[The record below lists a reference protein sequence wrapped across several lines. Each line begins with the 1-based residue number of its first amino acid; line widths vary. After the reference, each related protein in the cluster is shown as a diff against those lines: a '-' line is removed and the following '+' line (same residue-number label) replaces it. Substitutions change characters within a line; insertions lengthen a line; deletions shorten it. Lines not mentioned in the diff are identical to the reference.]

1 MRKLFLLLL
10 LVLSTALYAQKKD
23 GTLTAEIY
31 NKETGEAMTSAIVQ
45 LYSLPD
51 SLFKVGATSDLD
63 GKISVKVNPGKFYAK
78 VSYVGCRTITKDI
91 VIEAG
96 KVCELGRIDLVPTGK
111 MLDDVVVSEEV
122 PPVVAAEDTL
132 VFNTAAFRVPEGSML
147 EELIKKYP
155 GVDIAEDGTIKI
167 NGKTVNRI
175 LMKGKD
181 FFGTDKDMALKNIS
195 VDAVD
200 KVKFYDKKSDF
211 SRITGID
218 DGEEETVLDLQ
229 MKKGVADGFFSNTD
243 AGGGADFSAEH
254 LLYRL
259 RNTTSYY
266 NDDAQYTL
274 VLSANNVGDQGFSDG
289 RGRGFGG
296 FGGNGISSPKRAGF
310 NFAYENEK
318 IEFGGNV
325 RGDRVKNDVK
335 SWTSTETFMPQIG
348 RNQFSNSRS
357 AGLSGRTNLNANFR
371 FEWKP
376 DTMTNIILTP
386 TVSYSE
392 NDSWNESHS
401 ATFNENP
408 FDYESDYSKDSY
420 GNVSDDLE
428 SIAVNDNANE
438 SLSMGENFSASAR
451 LQVNRR
457 LNKPGRNVTLRGN
470 YSYSYSES
478 ESYSLN
484 KVNYYQVAGMA
495 TRQQRYST
503 TPGTNWNYNVN
514 LSYTEPLLKNLFL
527 QLSYSYNQS
536 YNNSDRATYRFDE
549 LADYILE
556 VSPDFTRPILP
567 ADLEQY
573 LDNDLSRYSTYRTQ
587 RHEAGAT
594 FRYVTDKMNL
604 NAGVT
609 WLPQQ
614 TELDYKYQGIDTLF
628 TRRVLDYVSPNIRF
642 RYKWSKQ
649 TTLNVRY
656 RGSTSQP
663 SMTDLIDITDDSNP
677 LNITKG
683 NPGLKPSFSNNVNA
697 NFNTYN
703 TEAQRGINVFAGYSN
718 TINAIT
724 RKATYNEE
732 TGATTT
738 QPENINGNWNVNG
751 GFVFNSAIPANTK
764 FTYST
769 FTDGGYSERVSFISM
784 QGVQGSVKS
793 IAKTVNVSERLTANY
808 RADNFDISLNGF
820 VRYSHSKSTAQPED
834 KMNVFNFSYGPSVN
848 YTLPWYNMKISTNIS
863 MSSRRG
869 YSDPN
874 ANTDELLWNAQ
885 LSASFLPKNA
895 LTVSLQL
902 FDILQQQS
910 NISRVVEALYRRDSE
925 SNAIYSYGMLNLS
938 YKFNNTG
945 GKDSNKGRGA
955 REYGMPEGMTPPP
968 GMTPPAGMVPP
979 AGMRPPMM

>member
-1 MRKLFLLLL
+1 MKKVLLLL
-10 LVLSTALYAQKKD
+10 LLFLSTFAYAQKKN
-23 GTLTAEIY
+23 GTITAEIIG
-31 NKETGEAMTSAIVQ
+31 KEDGEALTPATVQ
-45 LYSLPD
+45 LFSLPD
-51 SLFKVGATSDLD
+51 SVFRVGAVSDLD
-63 GKISVKVNPGKFYAK
+63 GKINLKVQSGNYFMKISFVGYITVEKNVTVEDEKTCNVGKISMK
-78 VSYVGCRTITKDI
+78 QNNTLLD
-91 VIEAG
+91 EA
-96 KVCELGRIDLVPTGK
+96 
-111 MLDDVVVSEEV
+111 VVSAEV
-122 PPVVAAEDTL
+122 PPVAAAEDTL

-155 GVDIAEDGTIKI
+155 GVDIADDGTIKI

-181 FFGTDKDMALKNIS
+181 FFGTDKDVALKNIS

-211 SRITGID
+211 ARVTGID

-229 MKKGVADGFFSNTD
+229 MKKGVSDGLFSNTD
-243 AGGGADFSAEH
+243 VGGGTDFSAEH

-259 RNTTSYY
+259 RNTTGYY

-274 VLSANNVGDQGFSDG
+274 VLSANNLGDQGFSDG
-289 RGRGFGG
+289 RGRGFRGG
-296 FGGNGISSPKRAGF
+296 GNNGISSPKLAGF
-310 NFAYENEK
+310 NFAYENDKLE
-318 IEFGGNV
+318 IGGNV
-325 RGDRVKNDVK
+325 RANRVKNDVK
-335 SWTSTETFMPQIG
+335 NWTSTETFMPQIG

-357 AGLSGRTNLNANFR
+357 SGLNGRTNVNANFR

-376 DTMTNIILTP
+376 DTLTNIILTP
-386 TVSYSE
+386 TISYSN

-408 FDYESDYSKDSY
+408 FEYDKDYNKDSY
-420 GNVSDDLE
+420 GEVSDNLE
-428 SIAVNDNANE
+428 SVAVNDNANE
-438 SLSMGENFSASAR
+438 SLSIGENLSFSAR

-457 LNKPGRNVTLRGN
+457 LNKPGRNVTFRGN
-470 YSYSYSES
+470 YSYTDSKSENF
-478 ESYSLN
+478 SLN
-484 KVNYYQVAGMA
+484 NVNYYQAVV
-495 TRQQRYST
+495 TDKTSRQQRFST
-503 TPGTNWNYNVN
+503 TPGNNWSYNLS

-527 QLSYSYNQS
+527 QLNYNFSYS
-536 YNNSDRATYRFDE
+536 YNNSDRATYNFDE

-567 ADLEQY
+567 TDIEHY

-587 RHEAGAT
+587 KHEAGLT
-594 FRYVTDKMNL
+594 FRYVTEKMNL
-604 NAGVT
+604 NVGVN

-628 TRRVLDYVSPNIRF
+628 TRNILNYVSPNIRF
-642 RYKWSKQ
+642 RYRWSKQ
-649 TTLNVRY
+649 TTLNIRY

-683 NPGLKPSFSNNVNA
+683 NPGLKPSFSNNVNVD
-697 NFNTYN
+697 FGTYN
-703 TEAQRGINVFAGYSN
+703 VDAQRGMNVFARYSN

-724 RKATYNEE
+724 RKATYDEA

-738 QPENINGNWNVNG
+738 QPENINGNWNVDG

-769 FTDGGYSERVSFISM
+769 FTNGGYSERVSYISM
-784 QGVQGSVKS
+784 QREQGSVKS
-793 IAKTVNVSERLTANY
+793 IAQTVNVSERLTANY
-808 RADNFDISLNGF
+808 RSDNWDISLNGF
-820 VRYSHSKSTAQPED
+820 FSYSHSKSSAQPED

-848 YTLPWYNMKISTNIS
+848 YTLPWYNIKISTNLS

-902 FDILQQQS
+902 YDILQQQS

-925 SNAIYSYGMLNLS
+925 TNAIYSYCMLNLT

-945 GKDSNKGRGA
+945 GNDKKGKAA
-955 REYGMPEGMTPPP
+955 REYGMPSRGM
-968 GMTPPAGMVPP
+968 MPPAGMAPP
-979 AGMRPPMM
+979 AGMMPPGGPMM

>member
-1 MRKLFLLLL
+1 MKKVLLLL
-10 LVLSTALYAQKKD
+10 LLFLSTFAYAQKKN
-23 GTLTAEIY
+23 GTITAEIIG
-31 NKETGEAMTSAIVQ
+31 KEDGEALTPATVQ
-45 LYSLPD
+45 LFSLPD
-51 SLFKVGATSDLD
+51 SVFRVGAVSDLD
-63 GKISVKVNPGKFYAK
+63 GKINLKVQSGNYFMKISF
-78 VSYVGCRTITKDI
+78 VGYITVEKNVTVEDEKTCN
-91 VIEAG
+91 V
-96 KVCELGRIDLVPTGK
+96 GRISMKQNNTL
-111 MLDDVVVSEEV
+111 LDEAVVSAEV
-122 PPVVAAEDTL
+122 PPVTAAEDTL

-181 FFGTDKDMALKNIS
+181 FFGTDKDVALKNIS
-195 VDAVD
+195 GDAVD

-211 SRITGID
+211 ARITGID

-229 MKKGVADGFFSNTD
+229 MKQGVSDGLFSNTD
-243 AGGGADFSAEH
+243 AGGGTDFSAEH

-259 RNTTSYY
+259 RNTTGYY

-274 VLSANNVGDQGFSDG
+274 VLSANNLGDQGFSDG
-289 RGRGFGG
+289 RGRGFRGG
-296 FGGNGISSPKRAGF
+296 GNNGISSPKLAGF
-310 NFAYENEK
+310 NFAYENDKLE
-318 IEFGGNV
+318 IGGNV
-325 RGDRVKNDVK
+325 RANRVKNDVK
-335 SWTSTETFMPQIG
+335 NWTSTETFMPQIG

-357 AGLSGRTNLNANFR
+357 SGLNGRTNVNANFR

-376 DTMTNIILTP
+376 DSLTNIILTP
-386 TVSYSE
+386 TISYSN

-408 FDYESDYSKDSY
+408 FDYDKDYKKDSY
-420 GNVSDDLE
+420 GEVSDNLE
-428 SIAVNDNANE
+428 SVAVNDNANE
-438 SLSMGENFSASAR
+438 SLSIGENLSFSAR

-457 LNKPGRNVTLRGN
+457 LNKPGRNVTFRGN
-470 YSYSYSES
+470 YSYTDSKSENF
-478 ESYSLN
+478 SLN
-484 KVNYYQVAGMA
+484 NVNYYQAVV
-495 TRQQRYST
+495 TDKTSRQQRFST
-503 TPGTNWNYNVN
+503 TPGNNWSYNLS

-527 QLSYSYNQS
+527 QLNYNFSYSYN
-536 YNNSDRATYRFDE
+536 NSNRATYNFDE

-567 ADLEQY
+567 TDIEHY

-587 RHEAGAT
+587 KHEAGLT
-594 FRYVTDKMNL
+594 FRYVTEKMNL
-604 NAGVT
+604 NVGVS

-628 TRRVLDYVSPNIRF
+628 TRNILNYVSPNIRF
-642 RYKWSKQ
+642 RYRWSKQ
-649 TTLNVRY
+649 TTLNIRY

-683 NPGLKPSFSNNVNA
+683 NPGLKPSFSNNVNVD
-697 NFNTYN
+697 FGTYN
-703 TEAQRGINVFAGYSN
+703 VDAQRGMNVFARYSN

-724 RKATYNEE
+724 RKATYDEA

-738 QPENINGNWNVNG
+738 QPENINGNWNVDG

-769 FTDGGYSERVSFISM
+769 FTNAGYSERVSYISM
-784 QGVQGSVKS
+784 QREQGSVKS
-793 IAKTVNVSERLTANY
+793 IAQTVNVSERLTANY
-808 RADNFDISLNGF
+808 RSDNWDISLNGF
-820 VRYSHSKSTAQPED
+820 FSYSHSKSSAQPED

-848 YTLPWYNMKISTNIS
+848 YTLPWYNIKISTNLS

-902 FDILQQQS
+902 YDILQQQS

-925 SNAIYSYGMLNLS
+925 TNAIYSYCMLNLT

-945 GKDSNKGRGA
+945 GNDKKGKA
-955 REYGMPEGMTPPP
+955 TREYGMPSRGMMPP
-968 GMTPPAGMVPP
+968 GG
-979 AGMRPPMM
+979 PMM

>member
-63 GKISVKVNPGKFYAK
+63 GKISVKVNPGKFFAK

-229 MKKGVADGFFSNTD
+229 MKKGVADGFFSNSD
-243 AGGGADFSAEH
+243 AGGGADFNAEH

-266 NDDAQYTL
+266 NDNAQYTL

-296 FGGNGISSPKRAGF
+296 FGGGGISSPKRAGF

-325 RGDRVKNDVK
+325 RGDHVSNDVK

-357 AGLSGRTNLNANFR
+357 AGLSGRMNLNANFR

-386 TVSYSE
+386 TVSYSDNE
-392 NDSWNESHS
+392 SWNESHS

-408 FDYESDYSKDSY
+408 FDYEKDYTKELY
-420 GNVSDDLE
+420 GDVSEALD
-428 SIAVNDNANE
+428 SIAVNENANK
-438 SLSMGENFSASAR
+438 SLSMGENFSTSAR

-478 ESYSLN
+478 ESFSLN
-484 KVNYYQVAGMA
+484 NVNYFQVAGMA

-503 TPGTNWNYNVN
+503 TPGKNWSYNVN

-527 QLSYSYNQS
+527 QLNYSYNQS
-536 YNNSDRATYRFDE
+536 YSNSDRATYRFDD

-556 VSPDFTRPILP
+556 VSPDFTRPELP
-567 ADLEQY
+567 ADLAPY
-573 LDNDLSRYSTYRTQ
+573 LDNDLSRFSTYRTQ

-594 FRYVTDKMNL
+594 FRYVTEKINL

-609 WLPQQ
+609 WLPQ
-614 TELDYKYQGIDTLF
+614 
-628 TRRVLDYVSPNIRF
+628 
-642 RYKWSKQ
+642 
-649 TTLNVRY
+649 
-656 RGSTSQP
+656 
-663 SMTDLIDITDDSNP
+663 
-677 LNITKG
+677 
-683 NPGLKPSFSNNVNA
+683 
-697 NFNTYN
+697 
-703 TEAQRGINVFAGYSN
+703 
-718 TINAIT
+718 
-724 RKATYNEE
+724 
-732 TGATTT
+732 
-738 QPENINGNWNVNG
+738 
-751 GFVFNSAIPANTK
+751 
-764 FTYST
+764 
-769 FTDGGYSERVSFISM
+769 
-784 QGVQGSVKS
+784 
-793 IAKTVNVSERLTANY
+793 
-808 RADNFDISLNGF
+808 
-820 VRYSHSKSTAQPED
+820 
-834 KMNVFNFSYGPSVN
+834 
-848 YTLPWYNMKISTNIS
+848 
-863 MSSRRG
+863 
-869 YSDPN
+869 
-874 ANTDELLWNAQ
+874 
-885 LSASFLPKNA
+885 
-895 LTVSLQL
+895 
-902 FDILQQQS
+902 
-910 NISRVVEALYRRDSE
+910 
-925 SNAIYSYGMLNLS
+925 
-938 YKFNNTG
+938 
-945 GKDSNKGRGA
+945 
-955 REYGMPEGMTPPP
+955 
-968 GMTPPAGMVPP
+968 
-979 AGMRPPMM
+979 

>member
-1 MRKLFLLLL
+1 MKKVLLLL
-10 LVLSTALYAQKKD
+10 LLFLSTFAYAQKKN
-23 GTLTAEIY
+23 GTITAEIIG
-31 NKETGEAMTSAIVQ
+31 KEDGEALTPATVQ
-45 LYSLPD
+45 LFSLPD
-51 SLFKVGATSDLD
+51 SVFRVGAVSDLD
-63 GKISVKVNPGKFYAK
+63 GKINLKVQAGNYFMKISF
-78 VSYVGCRTITKDI
+78 VGYITVEKNVTVEDEKTCN
-91 VIEAG
+91 V
-96 KVCELGRIDLVPTGK
+96 GRISMKQNNTL
-111 MLDDVVVSEEV
+111 LDEAVVSAEV
-122 PPVVAAEDTL
+122 PPVTASEDTL

-155 GVDIAEDGTIKI
+155 GVTIEEDGTIKI

-296 FGGNGISSPKRAGF
+296 FGGSGISSPKRAGF

-325 RGDRVKNDVK
+325 RGDHVSNDVK
-335 SWTSTETFMPQIG
+335 SWTSTETFMPQID
-348 RNQFSNSRS
+348 RNQFSNGRS
-357 AGLSGRTNLNANFR
+357 TSLNGRMNLNASFR

-386 TVSYSE
+386 NVSYSN
-392 NDSWNESHS
+392 NDFWNESHT

-408 FDYESDYSKDSY
+408 FDYETDYSKESY
-420 GNVSDDLE
+420 GNVSDKLD

-438 SLSMGENFSASAR
+438 SLSMGENFSVSAR

-457 LNKPGRNVTLRGN
+457 LNKPGRNITLRGN

-484 KVNYYQVAGMA
+484 NVKYYQVTGMS
-495 TRQQRYST
+495 TKQQRYST
-503 TPGTNWNYNVN
+503 TPGKNWSYNVN

-527 QLSYSYNQS
+527 QLSYGYNQS
-536 YNNSDRATYRFDE
+536 YKNSDRATYNFDE

-556 VSPDFTRPILP
+556 VSPDFTRPTLP
-567 ADLEQY
+567 ADLAPY
-573 LDNDLSRYSTYRTQ
+573 LDKDLSRYSTYRTQ
-587 RHEAGAT
+587 RHEAGVT
-594 FRYVTDKMNL
+594 FRYVTEKMNL

-614 TELDYKYQGIDTLF
+614 TELDYKYQGVDTLF
-628 TRRVLDYVSPNIRF
+628 TRKVLNYVSPNIRF

-649 TTLNVRY
+649 TTLNIRY

-683 NPGLKPSFSNNVNA
+683 NPGLKPSFSNNVNVD
-697 NFNTYN
+697 FGTYN
-703 TEAQRGINVFAGYSN
+703 VDAQRGMNVFARYSN

-724 RKATYNEE
+724 RKATYDEA

-738 QPENINGNWNVNG
+738 QPENINGNWNVEG

-764 FTYST
+764 FTFST
-769 FTDGGYSERVSFISM
+769 YTNGGYSERVSYISM
-784 QGVQGSVKS
+784 QRVQGSVKS
-793 IAKTVNVSERLTANY
+793 IAQTVNVSERLIANY
-808 RADNFDISLNGF
+808 RSDNWDISLNGF
-820 VRYSHSKSTAQPED
+820 FGYSHSKSSAQPED

-848 YTLPWYNMKISTNIS
+848 YTLPWYNIKISTNLS

-902 FDILQQQS
+902 YDILQQQS

-925 SNAIYSYGMLNLS
+925 TNAIYSYCMLNLT

-945 GKDSNKGRGA
+945 GNDKKGKAA
-955 REYGMPEGMTPPP
+955 REYGMPSRGMMPP
-968 GMTPPAGMVPP
+968 GG
-979 AGMRPPMM
+979 PMM

>member
-1 MRKLFLLLL
+1 MKKVLLLL
-10 LVLSTALYAQKKD
+10 LLSLSTFAYAQKKN
-23 GTLTAEIY
+23 GTITAEIIG
-31 NKETGEAMTSAIVQ
+31 KEDGEALTPATVQ
-45 LYSLPD
+45 LFSLPD
-51 SLFKVGATSDLD
+51 SVFRVGAVSDLD
-63 GKISVKVNPGKFYAK
+63 GKINLKVQAGNYFMKISF
-78 VSYVGCRTITKDI
+78 VGYITVEKNVTVEDEKTCN
-91 VIEAG
+91 V
-96 KVCELGRIDLVPTGK
+96 GRISMKQNNTL
-111 MLDDVVVSEEV
+111 LDEAVVSAEV
-122 PPVVAAEDTL
+122 PPVTAAEDTL

-155 GVDIAEDGTIKI
+155 GVDIADDGTIKI

-181 FFGTDKDMALKNIS
+181 FFGTDKDVALKNIS

-211 SRITGID
+211 ARVTGID

-229 MKKGVADGFFSNTD
+229 MKKGVSDGLFSNTD
-243 AGGGADFSAEH
+243 AGGGTDFSAEH

-259 RNTTSYY
+259 RNTTGYY

-274 VLSANNVGDQGFSDG
+274 VLSANNLGDQGFSDG
-289 RGRGFGG
+289 RGRGFRGG
-296 FGGNGISSPKRAGF
+296 GNNGISSPKLAGF
-310 NFAYENEK
+310 NFAYENDKLE
-318 IEFGGNV
+318 IGGNV
-325 RGDRVKNDVK
+325 RANRVKNDVK
-335 SWTSTETFMPQIG
+335 NWTSTETFMPQIG

-357 AGLSGRTNLNANFR
+357 SGLNGRTNVNANFR

-376 DTMTNIILTP
+376 DSLTNIILTP
-386 TVSYSE
+386 TISYSN

-408 FDYESDYSKDSY
+408 FEYDKDYNKDLY
-420 GNVSDDLE
+420 GEVSDNLE
-428 SIAVNDNANE
+428 AVAVNDNANE
-438 SLSMGENFSASAR
+438 SLSIGENLSFSAR

-457 LNKPGRNVTLRGN
+457 LNKPGRNVTFRGN
-470 YSYSYSES
+470 YSYTDSKNENF
-478 ESYSLN
+478 SLN
-484 KVNYYQVAGMA
+484 NVNYYQAVV
-495 TRQQRYST
+495 TDKTSRQQRFST
-503 TPGTNWNYNVN
+503 TPGNNWSYNLS

-527 QLSYSYNQS
+527 QLNYNFSYSYN
-536 YNNSDRATYRFDE
+536 NSNRATYNFDE

-567 ADLEQY
+567 ADIEHY

-587 RHEAGAT
+587 KHEAGVT

-604 NAGVT
+604 NVGVN

-614 TELDYKYQGIDTLF
+614 TELDYKYQGLDTLF
-628 TRRVLDYVSPNIRF
+628 TRNILNYVSPNIRF
-642 RYKWSKQ
+642 RYRWSKQ
-649 TTLNVRY
+649 TTLNIRY

-683 NPGLKPSFSNNVNA
+683 NPGLKPSFTNNVNID
-697 NFNTYN
+697 FGTYN
-703 TEAQRGINVFAGYSN
+703 VDAQRGMNVFARYSN

-724 RKATYNEE
+724 RKATYDEA

-738 QPENINGNWNVNG
+738 QPENINGNWNVDG

-764 FTYST
+764 FTFST
-769 FTDGGYSERVSFISM
+769 YTNGGYSERVSYISM
-784 QGVQGSVKS
+784 QRVQGSVKS
-793 IAKTVNVSERLTANY
+793 IAQTVNVSERLIANY
-808 RADNFDISLNGF
+808 RSDNWDISLNGF
-820 VRYSHSKSTAQPED
+820 FGYSHSKSSAQPED

-848 YTLPWYNMKISTNIS
+848 YTLPWYNIKISTNLS

-902 FDILQQQS
+902 YDILQQQS

-925 SNAIYSYGMLNLS
+925 TNAIYSYCMLNLT

-945 GKDSNKGRGA
+945 GNDKKGKAA
-955 REYGMPEGMTPPP
+955 REYGMPSRGMMPP
-968 GMTPPAGMVPP
+968 GG
-979 AGMRPPMM
+979 PMM

>member
-1 MRKLFLLLL
+1 MKKVLMLLLMFFS
-10 LVLSTALYAQKKD
+10 VFAYAQKKNS
-23 GTLTAEIY
+23 TLTAEIVS
-31 NKETGEAMTSAIVQ
+31 KEDGEALTPATVQ
-45 LYSLPD
+45 LFSLPD
-51 SLFKVGATSDLD
+51 SVFKVGAVSDPD
-63 GKISVKVNPGKFYAK
+63 GKIELKVQPGEYFMRISFVGYNTIERDVKV
-78 VSYVGCRTITKDI
+78 
-91 VIEAG
+91 EAG
-96 KVCELGRIDLVPTGK
+96 KPCN
-111 MLDDVVVSEEV
+111 LDKIQMKPSSTFLDEATVSAEV
-122 PPVVAAEDTL
+122 PPVTASEDTL

-155 GVDIAEDGTIKI
+155 GVTIEEDGTIKI

-266 NDDAQYTL
+266 NDNAQYTL

-310 NFAYENEK
+310 NFAYENDK

-335 SWTSTETFMPQIG
+335 NWTATETFMPQIG

-357 AGLSGRTNLNANFR
+357 AGLSGRTNFNANFR
-371 FEWKP
+371 LEWKP

-386 TVSYSE
+386 TVSYSN
-392 NDSWNESHS
+392 NDFWNESHT

-408 FDYESDYSKDSY
+408 FEYEKEYGKESY
-420 GNVSDDLE
+420 GDVSEELE

-438 SLSMGENFSASAR
+438 SLSLGENFSTSAR

-457 LNKPGRNVTLRGN
+457 LNKPGRNITLRGN

-478 ESYSLN
+478 ESFSLN
-484 KVNYYQVAGMA
+484 KVKYYQVTGMA

-503 TPGTNWNYNVN
+503 TPGKNWSYNVN

-527 QLSYSYNQS
+527 QLSYGYNQS
-536 YNNSDRATYRFDE
+536 YKNSDRATYNFDE

-556 VSPDFTRPILP
+556 VSPDFTRPQLP
-567 ADLEQY
+567 DDLALY

-587 RHEAGAT
+587 RHEAGVT

-628 TRRVLDYVSPNIRF
+628 IRKVLNYVSPNIRF

-703 TEAQRGINVFAGYSN
+703 TDAQRGINVFAGYSN

-764 FTYST
+764 FTFST
-769 FTDGGYSERVSFISM
+769 FTDGGYSERVSYISM
-784 QGVQGSVKS
+784 QGVKGSVKS

-808 RADNFDISLNGF
+808 RADNWDISLNGF

-834 KMNVFNFSYGPSVN
+834 RMNVFNFSYGPSVN
-848 YTLPWYNMKISTNIS
+848 YTLPWYNIKISTNLS

-885 LSASFLPKNA
+885 VSASFLPKNA

-902 FDILQQQS
+902 YDILQQQS

-925 SNAIYSYGMLNLS
+925 SNAIYSYGMLNLT

-945 GKDSNKGRGA
+945 SDSKKGKAA
-955 REYGMPEGMTPPP
+955 REYGM
-968 GMTPPAGMVPP
+968 PPAGMVPP
-979 AGMRPPMM
+979 AGMAPPAGMMPPRGMM